1 MNSAPH
7 AERARIAAALRAAA
21 ARLDAVADDA
31 TLDVAVLT
39 ALVEALEDA
48 TAGSAAAASTA
59 GAADASAGGSAAKG
73 QSTAVPDRDR
83 IIHDLRSTG
92 GSVLT
97 WCHLMRRGGISQTQL
112 AHGTTVMEQAVR
124 RVVSLVERLV
134 ADGTRRSPAASGSTT
149 SASLPATGAAAE
161 ESTAPSTIDL
171 HGVRILIVDD
181 DADAREAMRMMLAL
195 HGADVSTA
203 VSAIDAFDVLQQ
215 GRPDVLI
222 SDIVMPDADGYA
234 LLRRV
239 RAPDTGDRGLIPAI
253 AVTGRG
259 READRTRAFAAG
271 YQCQLTKPIV
281 PDELIAA
288 VHGLLAR

>member
-1 MNSAPH
+1 MKSAPH
-7 AERARIAAALRAAA
+7 AEHARIAAALRAAA

-48 TAGSAAAASTA
+48 TAGSAAAASTG
-59 GAADASAGGSAAKG
+59 GAVDASAGGSAAKR
-73 QSTAVPDRDR
+73 QSTPVPDRAR
-83 IIHDLRSTG
+83 IVHDLRSTG
-92 GSVLT
+92 GIILT
-97 WCHLMRRGGISQTQL
+97 WCHLMRRGGISQAQL

-124 RVVSLVERLV
+124 RLVSLVERLV
-134 ADGTRRSPAASGSTT
+134 ARSPAASGSTT

>member
-1 MNSAPH
+1 MKSAPH
-7 AERARIAAALRAAA
+7 AERARIAAALRAAT
-21 ARLDAVADDA
+21 ARLDAAADDA
-31 TLDVAVLT
+31 MLDIAILA
-39 ALVEALEDA
+39 ALVEALEDVI
-48 TAGSAAAASTA
+48 AGSAATA
-59 GAADASAGGSAAKG
+59 TTGGAADASAGGSAAKG
-73 QSTAVPDRDR
+73 QSTPAPDRAR

-92 GSVLT
+92 GTLLT

-124 RVVSLVERLV
+124 RLVSLVERLV
-134 ADGTRRSPAASGSTT
+134 AGGTSPAASGSTT
-149 SASLPATGAAAE
+149 SASLPATGAAAD

-259 READRTRAFAAG
+259 READRTHALAAG

-281 PDELIAA
+281 PAELIAA